1 MGTGPNITDLVL
13 MAVMAFFVIRALF
26 RGFVRELTGLAGIV
40 GAIIISSLS
49 FKPLAAFLQNLSH
62 NASPWW
68 EVLAFI
74 LVLAGVFACFI
85 YLGGILYKIINAGPF
100 SLLDRLAGAG
110 VGLAKAVLVCYLLI
124 NMLLLVGMV
133 NPGLQRN
140 LTRSYLAPYVVRGG
154 RYLMDLV
161 PDNVIR
167 SLQEQA
173 GLLGRSLGGTQPP
186 TTPPARKK

>member
-1 MGTGPNITDLVL
+1 METGPNIMDLVL

-26 RGFVRELTGLAGIV
+26 RGFVRELTGLAGMVAAIV
-40 GAIIISSLS
+40 ISSLA
-49 FKPLAAFLQNLSH
+49 FKPVAGFLQNLVGQP
-62 NASPWW
+62 SPWW

-74 LVLAGVFACFI
+74 LVLAAVFACFI

-100 SLLDRLAGAG
+100 SALDRLAGAG
-110 VGLAKAVLVCYLLI
+110 VGLAKAVLVCYLII
-124 NMLLLVGMV
+124 NLLLLVAMI

-167 SLQEQA
+167 SLQDQA
-173 GLLGRSLGGTQPP
+173 GLLGRSLGSDK
-186 TTPPARKK
+186 PAPKPASRK